1 MRLLAC
7 GERALLVEFASLDE
21 VLAAEP
27 VLRAAAAATRGPWAS
42 VTDVIPAA
50 RTVLVVGAPAAEGG
64 PAVAALLSGPRV
76 AAASGTPREVVIP
89 VRYDGPDLAAVADE
103 TGLTVAEVVRA
114 HVETPWQVAF
124 GGFAPGFSYLV
135 GGDPRL
141 RVPRLAS
148 PRTRVPAGSV
158 GLADEFSGIYPTSS
172 PGGWRLLGTT
182 DVTLFDPGASPPALL
197 TPGTTVRFEA
207 VPAGRTSTPA
217 RGAERAATPPT
228 ATVAHATKALIVES
242 ALLPV
247 TAQDEGRTGLGA
259 VGVGASGA
267 ADLGSYRLGE
277 RLVGNPP
284 GGAALEITLGQVVVR
299 AVGDHTVAMTGA
311 PCRAEVDGRPVSPG
325 VAFALRDGERLTLG
339 PPAVGLRSY
348 LSVRGGVAV
357 EEVLGS
363 RSTDTLGGL
372 GPAPLTAGTEV
383 PVGEARAGWLAAVD
397 WTPVSA
403 ETSDVVELRY
413 LQGPRAEW
421 VEGLDGSTWVV
432 GGAVDRVGARLTG
445 EPLRRAPGELPS
457 EPVVRGAIQ
466 VPPSGEPV
474 LFLAD
479 HPVTGGYPV
488 VGVLTPQAAD
498 SAAQLVPGRRCRLVR
513 EARPRSGG

>member
-1 MRLLAC
+1 MRLLPC

-27 VLRAAAAATRGPWAS
+27 VLRAAAHAGRGPWGS

-50 RTVLVVGAPAAEGG
+50 RTVLVAGASSADLAAS
-64 PAVAALLSGPRV
+64 VAALLAGPLSTAD
-76 AAASGTPREVVIP
+76 AAPAREVVVP
-89 VRYDGPDLAAVADE
+89 VRYDGPDLASVAE
-103 TGLTVAEVVRA
+103 ATGLTVAEVIRA
-114 HVETPWQVAF
+114 HVDTPWRVAF

-158 GLADEFSGIYPTSS
+158 GLADEFSGIYPTAS

-182 DVTLFDPGASPPALL
+182 DVTLFDPDASPPALL

-207 VPAGRTSTPA
+207 VRAGSAKPGQPPHSAVAEAPRTAP
-217 RGAERAATPPT
+217 
-228 ATVAHATKALIVES
+228 VHALVVES

-247 TAQDEGRTGLGA
+247 TVQDEGRRGLGA
-259 VGVGASGA
+259 IGVGSSGA
-267 ADLGSYRLGE
+267 ADLGAYRLGE

-284 GGAALEITLGQVVVR
+284 GAAALEITLGQVELR
-299 AVGDHTVAMTGA
+299 AVGDHTVALTGA
-311 PCRAEVDGRPVSPG
+311 PCPADVDGRPVSPG
-325 VAFALRDGERLTLG
+325 VAFALCDGERLSLRSSEG
-339 PPAVGLRSY
+339 GLRTY
-348 LSVRGGVAV
+348 LSVRGGVEV
-357 EEVLGS
+357 PEVLGS

-372 GPAPLTAGTEV
+372 GPAPLVAGSTV
-383 PVGEARAGWLAAVD
+383 PVGDARPGWLPGVD
-397 WTPVSA
+397 WTPVTA
-403 ETSDVVELRY
+403 QPADVVDLAY
-413 LQGPRAEW
+413 VPGPRSEW

-513 EARPRSGG
+513 AVRPRSAG